1 MRKRRLNAMFV
12 KTAVTSAMLLLA
24 VIILSPFLWMLS
36 ASFKIQAEVFNY
48 PIEWIPSTFNLR
60 NYATVWGEKYQFAQ
74 YYWNTIKI
82 TVITVIGSL
91 LTSSLAGFAFA
102 KLKFKGRDI
111 LFLLY
116 LATMIIPSQILLV
129 PRFIVFDYVGL
140 VNTHMSIILPGI
152 FSVIG
157 TFLMRQFFMTIPG
170 ELLEA
175 GKVDGAGY
183 WRIYWQI
190 FIPLAKPAL
199 VSLLILTFTW
209 TWNEYENPLIFLRDT
224 SLYTLPLGLTNFV
237 DENGTD
243 YTLMMAASVSALV
256 PLIVIVA
263 FFQKWFVE
271 GISNTGLK

>member
-1 MRKRRLNAMFV
+1 MIKQRFSPILI
-12 KTAVTSAMLLLA
+12 KTIITSAMLLLA
-24 VIILSPFLWMLS
+24 AIILSPFLWMLS
-36 ASFKIQAEVFNY
+36 ASFKIPADIFNY
-48 PIEWIPSTFNLR
+48 PIEWIPKTWNLR
-60 NYATVWGEKYQFAQ
+60 NYATVWGEKYHFVQ

-102 KLKFKGRDI
+102 KLNFKGRDI
-111 LFLLY
+111 MFLLY

-140 VNTHMSIILPGI
+140 VNTHWSIILPGV

-157 TFLMRQFFMTIPG
+157 TFLMRQFFLTIPG

-175 GKVDGAGY
+175 GKVDGASY

-224 SLYTLPLGLTNFV
+224 NLYTLPLGLTNFV

-271 GISNTGLK
+271 GISSTGLK

>member
-1 MRKRRLNAMFV
+1 MLI
-12 KTAVTSAMLLLA
+12 KTITTSAMLLLA

-36 ASFKIQAEVFNY
+36 ASFKIQADIFNY
-48 PIEWIPSTFNLR
+48 PIEWIPQELNWR
-60 NYATVWGEKYQFAQ
+60 NYATVWGEKYQFVQ

-82 TVITVIGSL
+82 TVFTVIGSL

-102 KLKFKGRDI
+102 KLNFKGRDFI
-111 LFLLY
+111 FLLY
-116 LATMIIPSQILLV
+116 LATMIIPSQVLLV

-140 VNTHMSIILPGI
+140 VNTHLSIILPGI

-157 TFLMRQFFMTIPG
+157 TFLMRQFFLTIPG

-243 YTLMMAASVSALV
+243 YTLVMAASVSALV

-271 GISNTGLK
+271 GISNTGMK